1 MAKYDVARHYRMLNL
16 TLMKN
21 IVQTLD
27 ISERLKEEIKR

>member
-1 MAKYDVARHYRMLNL
+1 MAKYDVARHYRMPNL
-16 TLMKN
+16 TLMN